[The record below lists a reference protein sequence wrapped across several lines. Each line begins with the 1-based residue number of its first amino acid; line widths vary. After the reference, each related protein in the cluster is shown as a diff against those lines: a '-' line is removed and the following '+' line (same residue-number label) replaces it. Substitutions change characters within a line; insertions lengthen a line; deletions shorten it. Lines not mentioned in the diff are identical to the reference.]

1 MLKGVVADPGAGKSD
16 ANEAGDGAASIF
28 EKINSRRAQTIE
40 CSQLECERSAADL
53 IAKRP
58 LSRREEHGAEAAG
71 DTHLSVSD
79 HNGCV
84 VMLTQSIQSVFGAK
98 IAHPAL
104 GFIYNNYL
112 STCLESRICM
122 D

>member
-1 MLKGVVADPGAGKSD
+1 MADPEAGKSD

-28 EKINSRRAQTIE
+28 EKVNSRRAETIE

-58 LSRREEHGAEAAG
+58 LTRH
-71 DTHLSVSD
+71 SD
-79 HNGCV
+79 SFTTITCR
-84 VMLTQSIQSVFGAK
+84 
-98 IAHPAL
+98 PA
-104 GFIYNNYL
+104 
-112 STCLESRICM
+112 LESRICL